1 MSNNRRVSGLF
12 ILVGKHFL
20 DISFGCGAIIRAK
33 LALRRPTLN
42 DRLMKTER
50 LIRIWL
56 LLATNPGGYTIKELA
71 DRFEVNIRTIYRDMV
86 ALGVDLKVP
95 VYNDKKRWK
104 IEESRVLPPIRFTL
118 PEALNIFLAARLMLS
133 YSHRYD
139 PNIDA
144 TFTKLSSG
152 LPSSLSEQVRK
163 TMDWMQKLKKDEK
176 HMRILATVAEAWV
189 SQRRL
194 KIVYRSLPAEK
205 ATERVIEPY
214 YIEPA
219 APGHAS
225 YVVGYCHLKNG
236 IRTFKIERIESAE
249 LTNEPY
255 TIPADFDANTYLG
268 SSWGIV
274 VDGEVKIIKLK
285 IDDLEIIRIME
296 ETRWHASQL
305 LEPQSDG
312 SVVMTLKVTD
322 TVELQSWIL
331 GWGEKVEVLEP
342 EELRERVARTG
353 QAILDIYKGK

>member
-1 MSNNRRVSGLF
+1 M
-12 ILVGKHFL
+12 
-20 DISFGCGAIIRAK
+20 
-33 LALRRPTLN
+33 N

-56 LLATNPGGYTIKELA
+56 LLATNPSGYTIKELA

-86 ALGVDLKVP
+86 ALGADLKVP

-104 IEESRVLPPIRFTL
+104 IDETRVLPPIRFTL

-152 LPSSLSEQVRK
+152 LPSALSEQVRK
-163 TMDWMQKLKKDEK
+163 TMDWMQKLKKDER

-194 KIVYRSLPAEK
+194 RMVYRSLPSEK
-205 ATERVIEPY
+205 ATARVIEPY

-225 YVVGYCHLKNG
+225 YMVGYCHLKNG

-255 TIPADFDANTYLG
+255 TIPANFDANEFFG

-274 VDGEVKIIKLK
+274 VEGEVKTVRLRIEEP
-285 IDDLEIIRIME
+285 EIMRIME
-296 ETRWHASQL
+296 ETIWHPSQM
-305 LEPQSDG
+305 LERQKDG
-312 SVVMTLKVTD
+312 SMIMTLRVTD
-322 TVELQSWIL
+322 TVDLFSWIL
-331 GWGEKVEVLEP
+331 GWGDRIEVLEP
-342 EELRERVARTG
+342 DELRK
-353 QAILDIYKGK
+353 AIIETAESMLDVYQTE